1 MNAQCSADSAVTFK
15 NALHINTTA
24 EFGVILEAGAEV
36 LGSNLPIPQLSNL
49 PSFVKDMILLDRCFD
64 LDEVKAGV
72 DGLMTLDVAASTT
85 LSSASLTASTPMV
98 TVSPDKS
105 INAQTIT
112 MGSTENQNMPPGASA
127 GASSVQI
134 GAIAT
139 MSTSTVIKTVTRTIE
154 ETGLMPSSNC

>member
-1 MNAQCSADSAVTFK
+1 MNAQCSADSAAIFK

-24 EFGVILEAGAEV
+24 EVGLIFEAGAEV
-36 LGSNLPIPQLSNL
+36 LGSNLPIPLLSNI
-49 PSFVKDMILLDRCFD
+49 PSFVKETILLDRCFD

-72 DGLMTLDVAASTT
+72 DGLSTLDIAASTT
-85 LSSASLTASTPMV
+85 LSSASLTASTSV
-98 TVSPDKS
+98 FTVSRDTS
-105 INAQTIT
+105 IIAQTVT
-112 MGSTENQNMPPGASA
+112 FGSTKNQNMPSGASA
-127 GASSVQI
+127 GASSVQT